1 MPQTPPSRN
10 RRGGLTLIEMIA
22 TVAILGSFM
31 TLLGFHLVG
40 LSNLW
45 LNRTNDDFFEQH
57 VDGVVLFL
65 NKAIE
70 ASEAFDSEDQDQE
83 GQPVEWA
90 RPPGWS
96 DLDDPLLHFRQ
107 AEAPALFVREGRSLP
122 AVMVYIHFDD
132 DTGLSLLWYSIFDAE
147 EIEEV
152 RDLLRT
158 PVSPFVSKIEYAY
171 YDFEDDEWELEED
184 PLEED
189 DSFLLPDFLKLTF
202 SHPDE
207 GDRHRSVFIPQRSLD
222 LPLF

>member
-1 MPQTPPSRN
+1 MRDHLRSRN
-10 RRGGLTLIEMIA
+10 RRSGLTLIEMIA

-70 ASEAFDSEDQDQE
+70 ASEASDPEDPEADS
-83 GQPVEWA
+83 QPVEWA

-107 AEAPALFVREGRSLP
+107 PEAPALFVREGLSLP
-122 AVMVYIHFDD
+122 AVMTYIHFDR
-132 DTGLSLLWYSIFDAE
+132 DTGLSLLWYSVFDAE
-147 EIEEV
+147 DIEEV
-152 RDLLRT
+152 RDLMRT
-158 PVSPFVSKIEYAY
+158 PVSSFVSRIEYAY
-171 YDFEDDEWELEED
+171 YDLEDDEWELEED

-189 DSFLLPDFLKLTF
+189 DAFLLPDFLKLTF
-202 SHPDE
+202 SHPIE
-207 GDRHRSVFIPQRSLD
+207 GDRTRSVFIPHRSLNV
-222 LPLF
+222 PLF